1 MKKLT
6 ILGVVFAILISFV
19 VFQHVR
25 IATLKKDRDKYKM
38 NTTTL
43 LGAVEQYRTSDS
55 LNAARVGALQL
66 SLDEF
71 KKYREEDAKLIR
83 TLQVRNGDLA
93 AIVTSQTQTI
103 MQLSTAPR
111 DTVIIRDSLP
121 VKAIAIHDGDP
132 WFDFD
137 GILTDSTFSGCLTV
151 RDSILIAESVKYKR
165 FLGFLW
171 RTKRVKSRKID
182 VVSKNPHTT
191 IMGCEHIIIEK

>member
-6 ILGVVFAILISFV
+6 ILGVGFAILISFV
-19 VFQHVR
+19 VFQQVQ
-25 IATLKKDRDKYKM
+25 ITTLKKDRDKYKM

-137 GILTDSTFSGCLTV
+137 GILTDSTFSGCLAV